1 MAYWRLR
8 LKLLSTA
15 RSILVI
21 SCFITGVHLAQ
32 RVPRRQS
39 IDKDRK
45 RTQVTEMMGKGLRDG
60 RNHGV
65 EESWRKLKRSH
76 RWWVRWT
83 RLLRSRGGPTLIS
96 ARLFSAPPSPL
107 HFRGLR
113 FRKAVCWKRDC
124 VSREY
129 GEREA
134 QERAETNHLSS
145 KKFHPLSAVRN
156 PSRWGDGKQRMVFC
170 PRLSTS
176 LGNFPIERLVPSRIN
191 V

>member
-15 RSILVI
+15 RSIPVI

-60 RNHGV
+60 QNHGV

-96 ARLFSAPPSPL
+96 ARLFSVPLPL

-113 FRKAVCWKRDC
+113 FRKAVRWKRDC
-124 VSREY
+124 VSRKY
-129 GEREA
+129 GERGARKSRDESLVL
-134 QERAETNHLSS
+134 EEVPSVECGEKPFEMRWRETEDG
-145 KKFHPLSAVRN
+145 FLSATFHLA
-156 PSRWGDGKQRMVFC
+156 GKFSNWAAS
-170 PRLSTS
+170 PK
-176 LGNFPIERLVPSRIN
+176 PD
-191 V
+191 